1 IRGPQRWICKK
12 IPAVS
17 PSIPSKYQTVVIIN
31 EEKKGFL
38 SQTRRFPSHE
48 TPGPGSYGCISSAE
62 VCSPSFSKKGTSGF
76 VASKTSRKFQKNFP
90 GPNEYNLRSSLIKKN
105 DFNAGASRVFRLP
118 VAVQIEGPKDQ
129 TPAPNQY
136 HVGRGIQRFSSVV
149 GTSSFLSKTSRDS
162 TFPNRNVPS
171 PGHYEVSSS
180 LIQSGSRAL
189 LSPFRSKTQRSP
201 AAVDKGG
208 PGPGAYSPHQAP
220 VKRTVLPR
228 RHYLTLA
235 APPLVVPK
243 DPPLPGPGQYDI
255 RDHNPTSKR
264 LKPMAAFAS
273 RTQRIPRTSGA
284 EMIPGPGFYD
294 PQLQSKQ
301 SFFYNDSRVWLPA

>member
-1 IRGPQRWICKK
+1 TDK

-31 EEKKGFL
+31 DEKKGFL
-38 SQTRRFPSHE
+38 SQTRRFPSQLCLSDA
-48 TPGPGSYGCISSAE
+48 PGPGSYGCVSSAE

-76 VASKTSRKFQKNFP
+76 VASKTTRNFQKNSP
-90 GPNEYNLRSSLIKKN
+90 GPNEYNLQSSLIKKS

-118 VAVQIEGPKDQ
+118 VAVQIEGPKDP

-136 HVGRGIQRFSSVV
+136 HVGSVNTVRFSSVA

-171 PGHYEVSSS
+171 PGRYEVSSS

-189 LSPFRSKTQRSP
+189 LSPFRSKTQRSS

-228 RHYLTLA
+228 RHYLALS

-243 DPPLPGPGQYDI
+243 DPPPPGPGQYDI
-255 RDHNPTSKR
+255 RDHKPTSKR
-264 LKPMAAFAS
+264 LRPTAAFAS
-273 RTQRIPRTSGA
+273 RTQRIPQTSGA